1 VRGLHF
7 IVATC
12 LGAAC
17 LAACA
22 SGGTGVAPAT
32 ESTVPNPNSFGL
44 LQPIHRGAAMQ
55 HVKRDRDPYL
65 RALYITTFS
74 GNSVK
79 IFTNTYY
86 RELIGI
92 TSGISIPTGISIDQ
106 RGNLYVANG
115 LGANITE
122 YAPGGTSPIFTYN
135 ANMTAPY
142 GVTVDRRGN
151 VYEADANGL
160 VVNQYFQG
168 SNVASVSCSAPSG
181 ATPAGVAV
189 DAGGDVFVSYSEGG
203 GSGSIFEYS
212 GGLSGCNGTLLNN
225 FSANSITLDSN
236 NNLIC
241 TSSSGGGSVFVLDPP
256 YTAITRTIGSGFSIP
271 SGASINKR
279 NKLVYVADVG
289 NETVTVIDYQTGA
302 NIKVLGASDGIT
314 QVFGV
319 VDSPNAVY

>member
-1 VRGLHF
+1 MKGLHF

-12 LGAAC
+12 LGAAF

-55 HVKRDRDPYL
+55 HVKRDKDPYL

-92 TSGISIPTGISIDQ
+92 TNGISTPVGISIDP

-115 LGANITE
+115 FGPNITE

-142 GVTVDRRGN
+142 GVTVDTRGN

-168 SNVASVSCSAPSG
+168 SNVASVSCPAPEG
-181 ATPAGVAV
+181 AAPFGVAV
-189 DAGGDVFVSYSEGG
+189 DASGDVFVSYLESSG
-203 GSGSIFEYS
+203 GSIFEYS

-225 FSANSITLDSN
+225 FRVNSITLDSN

-256 YTAITRTIGSGFSIP
+256 YTAITRTIGSGFSVP

-279 NKLVYVADVG
+279 NKLVYVADES

-314 QVFGV
+314 QVYGV